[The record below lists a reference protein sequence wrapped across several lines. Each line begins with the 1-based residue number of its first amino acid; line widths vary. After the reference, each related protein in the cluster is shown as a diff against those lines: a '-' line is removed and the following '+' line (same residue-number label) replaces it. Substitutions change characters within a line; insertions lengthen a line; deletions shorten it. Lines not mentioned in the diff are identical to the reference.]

1 MIIPTLDEMDNSI
14 EGLLELFEDDE
25 FEKASFAS
33 RSEAARYAA
42 NQRWKGNVKEE
53 KGNVKQQNASD
64 NPVTEAGKEAM
75 RLASGLAGL
84 NEATNST
91 PRGVKTPV
99 FYWSQGFGDTKDSE
113 FGSEEEARAYL
124 AEQQSLNPDEVFY
137 IWRGSGSMTAT
148 PDKFPKGVWTVM
160 QAELALGYINN
171 EVKPV
176 DPSQPH
182 SWDDIKY
189 VVPNKIFG
197 VNPETNELDE
207 YQTVVLGDAEG
218 QKADAMVKNTSPKN
232 PAGLDRAGL
241 VYWERSNMV
250 KFTGYA
256 ENNYCSS
263 LGYYASIYAGYGEP
277 FTKPDNSYRIM
288 HKVAE
293 GRLVD
298 LAGNLVDSLR
308 NAPSSQ
314 PTLWRGIGASHQT
327 EIENA
332 GKITKDSQV
341 GDTFT
346 VGLGAT
352 SRSIAA
358 ARFYATPYSYNT
370 NEDGIPTLMR
380 IKKGS
385 KGLALGSKMSA
396 FPHDQEVL
404 TSGKFKIVGKE
415 VVNLSQKAR
424 RVAEQRMRIADVQ
437 RLPSGT
443 RGRTALLAR
452 EQEALKDALESRDA
466 ELFTIIDVEQVSV

>member
-1 MIIPTLDEMDNSI
+1 MR
-14 EGLLELFEDDE
+14 
-25 FEKASFAS
+25 KASFAS

-53 KGNVKQQNASD
+53 NDPD

-84 NEATNST
+84 DEATNST

-99 FYWSQGFGDTKDSE
+99 FYYEPSYEIDEDVE
-113 FGSEEEARAYL
+113 FEKEEEARAFL
-124 AEQQSLNPDEVFY
+124 AKQKALFPDTVFY
-137 IWRGSGSMTAT
+137 IRKGPRGYVPLSEA
-148 PDKFPKGVWTVM
+148 KFPKGSWTVVPA
-160 QAELALGYINN
+160 QLAMGYVIND
-171 EVKPV
+171 VKPV

-182 SWDDIKY
+182 SWGDIQFVRQNRTYGIDPENNKEDDNNDI
-189 VVPNKIFG
+189 
-197 VNPETNELDE
+197 
-207 YQTVVLGDAEG
+207 VLGDAKDTKPE
-218 QKADAMVKNTSPKN
+218 AMIMNTSPKN

-250 KFTGYA
+250 KYTGYG
-256 ENNYCSS
+256 EQNYCSS

-277 FTKPDNSYRIM
+277 FTKPDNSYRTI
-288 HKVAE
+288 HKVNE

-298 LAGNLVDSLR
+298 LASNLVDSLR

-314 PTLWRGIGASHQT
+314 PTLWRGIGASHQE
-327 EIENA
+327 EIKNG
-332 GKITKDSQV
+332 GKITRDSQV

-358 ARFYATPYSYNT
+358 AQFYATPYTYNT

-380 IKKGS
+380 IKAGS
-385 KGLALGSKMSA
+385 QGLALSPKMSA
-396 FPHDQEVL
+396 YPHDQEVI
-404 TSGKFKIVGKE
+404 TGGKFKIVGKE

-424 RVAEQRMRIADVQ
+424 RVAEQRMRIADIQ

-443 RGRTALLAR
+443 KGKSALLAT

>member
-1 MIIPTLDEMDNSI
+1 VSRSRAEIKLAMR
-14 EGLLELFEDDE
+14 
-25 FEKASFAS
+25 KASFAS

-42 NQRWKGNVKEE
+42 SIRWKGNVKEE
-53 KGNVKQQNASD
+53 NDPD

-75 RLASGLAGL
+75 RLASGLAGFD
-84 NEATNST
+84 EATNSI

-99 FYWSQGFGDTKDSE
+99 FYWSQAFGNTKDSE
-113 FGSEEEARAYL
+113 FGSEEEARAFI
-124 AEQQSLNPDEVFY
+124 AEQKLLDPEGVLY
-137 IWRGSGSMTAT
+137 IWQGSQKPRAELVS
-148 PDKFPKGVWTVM
+148 KFPNGVWTVM
-160 QAELALGYINN
+160 DAQLTLGYINN
-171 EVKPV
+171 NVRPV
-176 DPSQPH
+176 DPSKPH

-189 VVPNKIFG
+189 VTPSKIYG
-197 VNPETNELDE
+197 INPETNEIDDRN
-207 YQTVVLGDAEG
+207 TIVVGDAEG

-250 KFTGYA
+250 KFTGYG
-256 ENNYCSS
+256 EQNYCSS
-263 LGYYASIYAGYGEP
+263 LGYYASMHAGYGQP
-277 FTKPDNSYRIM
+277 YPRPDNSYRVV
-288 HKVAE
+288 HKVRE
-293 GRLVD
+293 GKLMD
-298 LAGNLVDSLR
+298 LAQNLVDSLR
-308 NAPSSQ
+308 NAPNAQ

-327 EIENA
+327 EIKNA
-332 GKITKDSQV
+332 GKVTKDSEV

-380 IKKGS
+380 IKAGS
-385 KGLALGSKMSA
+385 KGLALSSKMSA
-396 FPHDQEVL
+396 YPHDQEVL
-404 TSGKFKIVGKE
+404 TSGEFRIVGKE

-437 RLPSGT
+437 KLPSGT
-443 RGRTALLAR
+443 RGKTDLLAR
-452 EQEALKDALESRDA
+452 EQEALKDVLESRDR